1 MLRRRLLG
9 LIALMLLPS
18 LPVAAQQ
25 GTPVDLELVLA
36 VDASSSVNRSEF
48 DLQMRGLA
56 SAFRSPGVHSAIKAA
71 GQAGIAV
78 MLFQWADNRNQSIG
92 VDWMVIRS
100 AEDAELFAQAIDNT
114 PRLVVGGGTA
124 IGGAIDFAVARLA
137 ANGFDGHRKVIDV
150 SGDGRANQ
158 GSDPR
163 EARDRA
169 LALGI
174 VVNGLAILNEDPT
187 LDLYYRNNVIG
198 GAGAFVIPA
207 NDYNAYAEA
216 IVEKLIREISNAP
229 VAALPKAGA
238 PTPGEGG

>member
-1 MLRRRLLG
+1 MLRCRLFG
-9 LIALMLLPS
+9 LAALLLLS
-18 LPVAAQQ
+18 AVSAKAQD

-56 SAFRSPGVHSAIKAA
+56 AAFRNPSVHSAITAT
-71 GQAGIAV
+71 GQVGVAI
-78 MLFQWADNRNQSIG
+78 MLFQWADNRNQTIG
-92 VDWMVIRS
+92 VEWTLIRS
-100 AEDAELFAQAIDNT
+100 AEEAEAFADAIDGT

-124 IGGAIDFAVARLA
+124 IGGAVDFAA
-137 ANGFDGHRKVIDV
+137 AQMRGNGFEGQRKVIDV

-163 EARDRA
+163 DARDRA
-169 LALGI
+169 LALGL

-198 GAGAFVIPA
+198 GAGAFVIRA
-207 NDYNAYAEA
+207 NDYSAYADA
-216 IVEKLIREISNAP
+216 ILEKLIREISNAP
-229 VAALPKAGA
+229 VAALPGAGD
-238 PTPGEGG
+238 GG